1 MVTTEEQMEFVEQDA
16 QQMKNGKETSAFVV
30 VVLLDTEHAKNALQ
44 DHSRTQIEPNVF
56 AAVLINTS
64 QPIDLSVLPVL

>member
-44 DHSRTQIEPNVF
+44 DHSRTQIEPNVSV
-56 AAVLINTS
+56 AVLINTS
-64 QPIDLSVLPVL
+64 QPIDLSVLLVL